1 MRSAGSG
8 VFSPTAT
15 AMTPAGLDQILS
27 FFFRPQ
33 GRISRREFG
42 LGTLFILLFDSA
54 ILVLLV
60 GRGTPHP
67 ALILAM
73 LALGLPL
80 TIAQFVLVAKRC
92 HDLNLPGSFVLLLVV
107 PAFNAVWLL
116 MLAVLPG
123 NPAPNAYGPPPR
135 FRPD

>member
-1 MRSAGSG
+1 
-8 VFSPTAT
+8 
-15 AMTPAGLDQILS
+15 MTPAGLDQILS

-33 GRISRREFG
+33 GRISRLEFG
-42 LGTLFILLFDSA
+42 LGTLVILFLDLA
-54 ILVLLV
+54 ILFFLL
-60 GRGTPHP
+60 GRGTLQPP
-67 ALILAM
+67 LTLAM

-80 TIAQFVLVAKRC
+80 TVAQFVLAAKRC

-116 MLAVLPG
+116 MLAILPG
-123 NPAPNAYGPPPR
+123 NPAPNPYGPPPR

>member
-1 MRSAGSG
+1 
-8 VFSPTAT
+8 
-15 AMTPAGLDQILS
+15 MTPAGLDQILS

-33 GRISRREFG
+33 GRISRHEFG
-42 LGTLFILLFDSA
+42 LGTLFILFLDLA
-54 ILVLLV
+54 MLVFLAR
-60 GRGTPHP
+60 RGTPQP

>member
-1 MRSAGSG
+1 
-8 VFSPTAT
+8 
-15 AMTPAGLDQILS
+15 MTPAGLDQILS

-33 GRISRREFG
+33 GRISRLEFG
-42 LGTLFILLFDSA
+42 LGTLVILFLDLA
-54 ILVLLV
+54 ILAFLGTHPLLSPGVVLAIV
-60 GRGTPHP
+60 
-67 ALILAM
+67 
-73 LALGLPL
+73 ALGLPL
-80 TIAQFVLVAKRC
+80 TVAEFVLVAKRC

>member
-1 MRSAGSG
+1 
-8 VFSPTAT
+8 
-15 AMTPAGLDQILS
+15 MTPAGLDQILS
-27 FFFRPQ
+27 FFFRPH

-42 LGTLFILLFDSA
+42 LGTLVILFLDLA
-54 ILVLLV
+54 ILVFLAR
-60 GRGTPHP
+60 RGTPQP

-116 MLAVLPG
+116 MLAVIPG
-123 NPAPNAYGPPPR
+123 DPAPNAYGPPPR

>member
-1 MRSAGSG
+1 
-8 VFSPTAT
+8 
-15 AMTPAGLDQILS
+15 MTPAGLDQILS

-33 GRISRREFG
+33 GRISRLEFG
-42 LGTLFILLFDSA
+42 LGTLVILFLD
-54 ILVLLV
+54 
-60 GRGTPHP
+60 
-67 ALILAM
+67 LAM
-73 LALGLPL
+73 LTFLVRRGPPQPGLVMTIVALGLPL
-80 TIAQFVLVAKRC
+80 TVAQFVLVAKRC

>member
-1 MRSAGSG
+1 
-8 VFSPTAT
+8 
-15 AMTPAGLDQILS
+15 MTPAGLDQILS

-42 LGTLFILLFDSA
+42 LGTLVILFLDLA
-54 ILVLLV
+54 ILVFLAR
-60 GRGTPHP
+60 RGTPRP

-116 MLAVLPG
+116 MLAVIPG

>member
-1 MRSAGSG
+1 
-8 VFSPTAT
+8 
-15 AMTPAGLDQILS
+15 MTPAGLDQILS

-42 LGTLFILLFDSA
+42 LGTLVILFLDLA
-54 ILVLLV
+54 ILVFLAR
-60 GRGTPHP
+60 RGTPQP
-67 ALILAM
+67 ALILPM

-116 MLAVLPG
+116 MLAVIPG